1 MLFKNVFRTL
11 KKQKVQ
17 LILLGL
23 IITLSSFIFTSMNYG
38 IGGILTPTK
47 QYFEE
52 ANQEDFSI
60 SMMDY
65 LLEDDV
71 LYMQEQ
77 CILSTEVYTLSSLRN
92 IDKPCY
98 DKMIAFRLDTIL
110 KEYPNINI
118 ELREHKDLFYNVDG
132 TSHKVRFLKET
143 SNINTSYFVEGV
155 APSNGAEI
163 AVSEI
168 YAKLNNLVIGD
179 TIDFN
184 GKNYQISGYVL
195 FPDYSLVILS
205 SDLIFDNRAQTLAL
219 VSDDE
224 FEALNATVG
233 VEIAGDLFNM
243 SKSDFESIVLDNY
256 RDNTNLPFIT
266 NIVLTENNMRSGAIY
281 GEIEGGQAM
290 SLGISI
296 MIASIAILIVGIMVS
311 KVLHSQRGPIG
322 ILKSMGYKN
331 SEITVPYIFFIMIM
345 SFPMLVFGYFLGYIA
360 AEPFKNM
367 YLLIYLLPSTAIEQ
381 TVTTFITA
389 VIVPFTF
396 IVVVSYFIIKKILSQ
411 KPVEL
416 LNPQV
421 SASANWLTKIVGK
434 YLKKLK
440 ITSKLQHLLLYRNIV
455 KFFVFLIGMF
465 YAAFLILLSFS
476 MIGVFDRMIVD
487 YYENTNHNYIG
498 YCDYVSSCTPLEG
511 TQEGVIEL
519 PSVIMNDEEIYLVGL
534 SPDSVIHPIYDKR
547 GRVIT
552 SELEDGIIITKSLS
566 LVKGFG
572 VGDDVIIGVGDQ
584 EISFKI
590 VAIAEEYSGEKAYIN
605 ITTLSQTLTNTDNYY
620 NTVYSETALNE
631 VDFFIVVSTID
642 IVKQTQ
648 SMQQMINIAVG
659 LLIVVSIVIGAV
671 IIYILTVLTIE
682 DNFYNISLFKVMG
695 YNNKEIDKMIL
706 GGYLV
711 YGISIFL
718 ITMPLAYFT
727 FEYLQVFFAQYYNVL
742 MPFEFK
748 LWHGAMALVIYVV
761 LFYAGAFSAKRHLNN
776 ISLQEAMKMY
786 QV

>member
-1 MLFKNVFRTL
+1 
-11 KKQKVQ
+11 
-17 LILLGL
+17 GL
-23 IITLSSFIFTSMNYG
+23 IITLSSFIFTTMNYG
-38 IGGILTPTK
+38 IGGILAPTEE
-47 QYFEE
+47 YFLE

-65 LLEDDV
+65 LLEDDIIY
-71 LYMQEQ
+71 LQTQ
-77 CILSTEVYTLSSLRN
+77 CTVSTDIFTLSALRSV
-92 IDKPCY
+92 DKVCY
-98 DKMIAFRLDTIL
+98 DKMISNRLGAIL
-110 KEYPNINI
+110 AEYPNIGV
-118 ELREHKDLFYNVDG
+118 ELREHKDLFYNVEG
-132 TSHKVRFLKET
+132 TSHKVRFLKAT
-143 SNINTSYFVEGV
+143 STINTSYFVDGF
-155 APSNGAEI
+155 APSNNSEI
-163 AVSEI
+163 AISEI
-168 YAKLNNLVIGD
+168 YAKLNNLSIGD

-184 GKNYQISGYVL
+184 GKDYTVSGYVL
-195 FPDYSLVILS
+195 FPDYSLAILS

-219 VSDDE
+219 VTNSE
-224 FEALNATVG
+224 FEALSANVG
-233 VEIAGDLFNM
+233 IEIAGDFLSM
-243 SKSDFESIVLDNY
+243 SKSDFESSVIDSY
-256 RDNTNLPFIT
+256 RDNENLAFVT
-266 NIVLTENNMRSGAIY
+266 NILLTENNMRSGAIY

-311 KVLHSQRGPIG
+311 KVLHSKRGPIG
-322 ILKSMGYKN
+322 ILKSMGYQN
-331 SEITVPYIFFIMIM
+331 SEITIPYIFFIMIM
-345 SFPMLVFGYFLGYIA
+345 SFPMLVLGYFLGFLA

-367 YLLIYLLPSTAIEQ
+367 YLIIYLLPSTAVAQ
-381 TVTTFITA
+381 TLTTFVTA

-421 SASANWLTKIVGK
+421 STNANWLTKIVGK

-440 ITSKLQHLLLYRNIV
+440 ITSKLQHLLLYRNMV

-476 MIGVFDRMIVD
+476 MVGVFDRMVVD
-487 YYENTNHNYIG
+487 YYDNTNHNYIG
-498 YCDYVSSCTPLEG
+498 YCDYTTVCNPLEG
-511 TQEGVIEL
+511 TQEGVIEQ
-519 PSVIMNDEEIYLVGL
+519 PSVVMNDEEVYLVGI
-534 SPDSVIHPIYDKR
+534 SPMSKIHPIYDKK
-547 GRVIT
+547 GHEIT
-552 SELEDGIIITKSLS
+552 DKLEDGMIITKSLS

-572 VGDDVIIGVGDQ
+572 VGDNVLIEVGDQ
-584 EISFKI
+584 EISMKI
-590 VAIAEEYSGEKAYIN
+590 IAITEEYSGEKAYIN
-605 ITTLSQTLTNTDNYY
+605 ITTLSQTLSGTDDYY

-631 VDFFIVVSTID
+631 RDFFIVVSTID

-706 GGYLV
+706 GGYLI
-711 YGISIFL
+711 YGITIFL
-718 ITMPLAYFT
+718 ITMPIAYFT
-727 FEYLQVFFAQYYNVL
+727 FIYLQVFFAQYYNVL

-748 LWHGAMALVIYVV
+748 LWHGALSLVIYIV
-761 LFYAGAFSAKRHLNN
+761 LFYAGAFSAKRHLNK